1 MNWQFVSAQVD
12 AQLKRIRQKTK
23 DDLTRFDNFGKLALK
38 VTDMIRTWKER
49 KEKALEVLDFA
60 EGMGGK
66 YNEATGDYNFKH
78 GEDLDVEFFT
88 VNKDLMHTIYD
99 DLPTRAKLQDSK
111 EELWKFVTETK
122 DTGEVYRK
130 GHEKEGQPIYDFPIR
145 ESFQFKSVETDILD
159 TLDKIN
165 SSLKNEDIIY
175 YELLNPNTKEREPS
189 MITPNEKSMIDNYGN
204 EYEVWLHDQWDGKTM
219 INPEDPDGPEIK
231 AYTPIPPI
239 DPVSATFAAL
249 SYLSGVS
256 SKTKAA
262 RAKQKTMESA
272 LRQVPGM
279 WSSLRGKLKDIDK
292 TAKIQ
297 TDKFKNK
304 ATDISAQTEAGYAEV
319 MNSLDDIGRKQG
331 ALTSGDTERMIEEN
345 LAATLYAAESTTEST
360 KQDWDAFNLQ
370 VDQQQDAIGEEMAQL
385 SAKEKEWQREL
396 SQARKH
402 NKFYKNII

>member
-23 DDLTRFDNFGKLALK
+23 DDLSRFDNFGKLALR
-38 VTDMIRTWKER
+38 VTDMIRKWKER

-88 VNKDLMHTIYD
+88 VNKELMHTIYD
-99 DLPTRAKLQDSK
+99 DIPTRAKLQDSK
-111 EELWKFVTETK
+111 EEMWKFVTETK
-122 DTGEVYRK
+122 DTGEVYRA
-130 GHEKEGQPIYDFPIR
+130 GHAKAGQPIYDFPIR
-145 ESFQFKSVETDILD
+145 ESFQFKGIETDVLD
-159 TLDKIN
+159 TLDKIKE
-165 SSLKNEDIIY
+165 SWKNEDIIY

-204 EYEVWLHDQWDGKTM
+204 EYEVWLHGQWDGKTM

-231 AYTPIPPI
+231 AYTI
-239 DPVSATFAAL
+239 DPVSTTFAVL
-249 SYLSGVS
+249 SYMSGVS

-262 RAKQKTMESA
+262 RAKKKAMRSA
-272 LRQVPGM
+272 LAKVPGM
-279 WSSLRGKLKDIDK
+279 WHSLRGKLKDIDK

-304 ATDISAQTEAGYAEV
+304 ATDISAQTESGYAEV

-345 LAATLYAAESTTEST
+345 LAATLYAAESATEST

-370 VDQQQDAIGEEMAQL
+370 VDQQQDSIGAEMAQL

-396 SQARKH
+396 AEARKRDRWH
-402 NKFYKNII
+402 ENLI

>member
-12 AQLKRIRQKTK
+12 EQLKRIRQKTK
-23 DDLTRFDNFGKLALK
+23 DDLTRFDNFGKLALR

-88 VNKDLMHTIYD
+88 VNKELMHTIYD
-99 DLPTRAKLQDSK
+99 DIPTRAKLQDS
-111 EELWKFVTETK
+111 EEEMWKLVTETK
-122 DTGEVYRK
+122 DTGEVYPV
-130 GHEKEGQPIYDFPIR
+130 GHEKAGQPIYDFPIR
-145 ESFQFKSVETDILD
+145 ESFQFKGVETDILD

-175 YELLNPNTKEREPS
+175 YELLNPKTKEREPS

-231 AYTPIPPI
+231 AYKV

-249 SYLSGVS
+249 SFISGVA

-272 LRQVPGM
+272 LTKVPGM
-279 WSSLRGKLKDIDK
+279 RHSLRQKVKDIDK

-304 ATDISAQTEAGYAEV
+304 VTDISAQTEAGYAEV

-345 LAATLYAAESTTEST
+345 LAATLYAAESATEST

-370 VDQQQDAIGEEMAQL
+370 VDQQQDAVSEEMAQL

-402 NKFYKNII
+402 NKWYENII

>member
-12 AQLKRIRQKTK
+12 EQLKRIRQKTK
-23 DDLTRFDNFGKLALK
+23 DDLTRFDNFGKLALR

-66 YNEATGDYNFKH
+66 YNEGTGDYNFKH

-88 VNKDLMHTIYD
+88 VNKELMHTIYD
-99 DLPTRAKLQDSK
+99 DIPTRAKLQDSK
-111 EELWKFVTETK
+111 EEMWKFVTETK
-122 DTGEVYRK
+122 ATGEVYRA
-130 GHEKEGQPIYDFPIR
+130 GHAKAGQPIYDFPIR
-145 ESFQFKSVETDILD
+145 ESFQFKGVETDILD

-175 YELLNPNTKEREPS
+175 YELLNPKTKEREPS

-231 AYTPIPPI
+231 AYKV

-249 SYLSGVS
+249 SFISGVA

-272 LRQVPGM
+272 LTKVPGM
-279 WSSLRGKLKDIDK
+279 RHSLRQKVKDIDK

-304 ATDISAQTEAGYAEV
+304 VTDISAQTEAGYAEV
-319 MNSLDDIGRKQG
+319 MISLDDIGRKQG

-345 LAATLYAAESTTEST
+345 LASTLYAAESATEST

-370 VDQQQDAIGEEMAQL
+370 VDQQQDAVSEEMAQL

-402 NKFYKNII
+402 NKWYENII